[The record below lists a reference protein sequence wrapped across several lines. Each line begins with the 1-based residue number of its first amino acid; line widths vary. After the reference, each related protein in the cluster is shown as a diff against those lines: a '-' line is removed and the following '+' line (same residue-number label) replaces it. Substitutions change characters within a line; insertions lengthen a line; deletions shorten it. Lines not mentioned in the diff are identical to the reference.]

1 MVNASLTNITNV
13 TAEPGFFSSFFE
25 YIKEF
30 LWPRF
35 IELVTAPY
43 YHRDMIWI
51 IIPMVIVLILM
62 ELYFGRYKKEKLGWN
77 TAVGNSI
84 VLFFVSIDLFRYVYE
99 HNIHLE
105 FWQFIFENLK
115 GLFVA
120 SIVGLSGIWMLIA
133 NFFHILPKKLAFF
146 ISSSLPINVIAYVAI
161 VTVYSEVPFDLT
173 TLTAGLVLFITL
185 MLFFGL
191 IHLIEPKY
199 EYKEEK
205 KEATP
210 AASGTQTSK
219 SESDS
224 SLKEPKLAGKKE
236 KKKKI
241 KEKDESKPEE
251 KA

>member
-1 MVNASLTNITNV
+1 MALNASLTNITA
-13 TAEPGFFSSFFE
+13 AEPGFFSSFLN
-25 YIKEF
+25 YIQDY

-43 YHRDMIWI
+43 NHKNMIWI
-51 IIPMVIVLILM
+51 ITPMIIVLVLM
-62 ELYFGRYKKEKLGWN
+62 ELYFGRYKQEELGWN

-84 VLFFVSIDLFRYVYE
+84 VLFFVSIDLFRYLYE

-120 SIVGLSGIWMLIA
+120 SIVGLSGIWMLLA
-133 NFFHILPKKLAFF
+133 NFFHVLPKKLAFF

-161 VTVYSEVPFDLT
+161 VTVYSEVPFDLI
-173 TLTAGLVLFITL
+173 TLNAGLILFIGL
-185 MLFFGL
+185 MLVFGL

-199 EYKEEK
+199 HYKQKVKPEV
-205 KEATP
+205 KE
-210 AASGTQTSK
+210 G
-219 SESDS
+219 
-224 SLKEPKLAGKKE
+224 
-236 KKKKI
+236 
-241 KEKDESKPEE
+241 KDESKPKE